1 MNRWTKKEI
10 SLRKSQYFLINIWTK
25 NFLSSIKF
33 INPLIMYN
41 ISFGNNNKWNLFSE
55 ICSSNIRNIDI
66 LITKKIINQ
75 ETIEEREIRIWIV
88 EQKKKFLWENHN
100 IFQSIFEKFLIHW
113 SVNYVQFRL
122 RIITNEICS
131 LKSVLPIS
139 EILIS

>member
-75 ETIEEREIRIWIV
+75 ETIKEERFQYESLN
-88 EQKKKFLWENHN
+88 KKRNFFEKMT
-100 IFQSIFEKFLIHW
+100 IFSNQYLNEKFLTH
-113 SVNYVQFRL
+113 
-122 RIITNEICS
+122 
-131 LKSVLPIS
+131 
-139 EILIS
+139 